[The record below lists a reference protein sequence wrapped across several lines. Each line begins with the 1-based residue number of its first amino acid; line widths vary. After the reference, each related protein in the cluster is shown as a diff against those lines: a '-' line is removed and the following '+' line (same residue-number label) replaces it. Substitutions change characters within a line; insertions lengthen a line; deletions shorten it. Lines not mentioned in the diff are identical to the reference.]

1 MQPLIHQRFPSFRAR
16 IGVSRWDITP
26 DLDVCA
32 KNWGAAK
39 HWFAEGVH
47 RRLVGTAMAIGPI
60 NGDDAPLLLISLE
73 LGWWRSRRDGDALR
87 SRVLEQLSLPDA
99 NIIVH
104 LTHTHAGP
112 VLDSDAPAEG
122 NPETAR
128 AYLAKLAAS
137 CVQGARDAV
146 NAIQPATMLF
156 RHGHCALA
164 TERDFIDPANPERY
178 LTGYHPDTA
187 ADDTLLV
194 ARAFADDGR
203 TLATLVNYACHP
215 TTLAWENKLISPDY
229 PGAMRALV
237 ESETNEAP
245 CLFLLGACGEYAPA
259 EQYSGDA
266 SLADRHGRELGHAVL
281 ATLQPLST
289 GHSHLRYDGPVESGA
304 PLAMWSSCDRAANES
319 IRAMVRSIELKLKA
333 DLPTLAEIDAAL
345 AKKPEGFEYERLLRK
360 RRVRMSFSEGT
371 ASTEK
376 IWLWQLGDAVL
387 CGVPFECY
395 AALQTE
401 LRAAF
406 PQKTILVMN
415 IANGIL
421 GYLPPQHL
429 YDHTIYT
436 VWQTPYDRG
445 SLERVIECAKSGLRE
460 LF

>member
-1 MQPLIHQRFPSFRAR
+1 MEPILHQRFPSCRAR
-16 IGVSRWDITP
+16 VGVSRWDITP

-47 RRLVGTAMAIGPI
+47 RRLVGTAMAIGSISGSEP
-60 NGDDAPLLLISLE
+60 PLLLISLE

-87 SRVLEQLSLPDA
+87 SAVINALALPDA

-112 VLDSDAPAEG
+112 ILDSDAPAEA

-128 AYLAKLAAS
+128 AYLAKLAAL
-137 CVQGARDAV
+137 CVQGAREAV
-146 NAIQPATMLF
+146 AAMQPATMLF
-156 RHGHCALA
+156 RSGRCALA
-164 TERDFIDPANPERY
+164 TERDFVDPANAARY
-178 LTGYHPDTA
+178 LTGFHPDAA

-194 ARAFADDGR
+194 ARVFDEAGK
-203 TLATLVNYACHP
+203 TMATMVNYACHP
-215 TTLAWENKLISPDY
+215 TTLAWDNKLISPDY

-237 ESETNEAP
+237 EDETNHAP

-266 SLADRHGRELGHAVL
+266 SLADQHGRELGHAVL
-281 ATLQPLST
+281 ATLEPLGA

-304 PLAMWSSCDRAANES
+304 PLAMWSSCDQPANETL
-319 IRAMVRSIELKLKA
+319 RAVVRSLELNLKP

-360 RRVRMSFSEGT
+360 RRVRMSFTEGT
-371 ASTEK
+371 VSTEK
-376 IWLWQLGDAVL
+376 IWLWQLGDAILV
-387 CGVPFECY
+387 GVPFEGY
-395 AALQTE
+395 SALQTE

-406 PQKTILVMN
+406 PEKTIIVMN

-421 GYLPPQHL
+421 GYLPPAPL
-429 YDHTIYT
+429 YDHNIYT
-436 VWQTPYDRG
+436 VWQTPFDRG
-445 SLERVIECAKSGLRE
+445 GLERVIECGKSALRE
-460 LF
+460 LL